1 MTDKKT
7 RVLSNLLSLVLGAG
21 IGAGS
26 YAIKE
31 QIRRGGNERIE
42 QEAPTELDGGGVIIS
57 ESESQGMQ
65 LTASKLSSSEYAEN
79 GVSTQAESAYTLTAT
94 VKPEDAENKAVDWSI
109 AFVNASSAWASGKS
123 VTDYVTVT
131 PSADGALTAVVTNLG
146 EFGEQIKVTVTSRGN
161 PSASA
166 ECTVDYIQKVIEPYL
181 TIGEIECVKGGE
193 TEVDFE
199 IGTGLYGPGGVID
212 FGARLSDVYTI
223 EAEIPRITLDVSY
236 TFFFESTGENI
247 DFHLMVYPDDG
258 YILTFDRDF
267 FVDMPDYGREVYM
280 SGEPVSQEQ
289 AYGWENA
296 DIIRMIMLMP
306 SDPMIFNFSFYTEQ
320 SGTVTFETQL
330 QFNIVEDGESIENI
344 QNVQNVTLDRDTI
357 KF

>member
-1 MTDKKT
+1 
-7 RVLSNLLSLVLGAG
+7 
-21 IGAGS
+21 
-26 YAIKE
+26 
-31 QIRRGGNERIE
+31 
-42 QEAPTELDGGGVIIS
+42 
-57 ESESQGMQ
+57 MQ

-166 ECTVDYIQKVIEPYL
+166 ECTVDYIQKIIEPYL
-181 TIGEIECVKGGE
+181 TIGDIEFVNDGV

>member
-1 MTDKKT
+1 MTEIKK
-7 RVLSNLLSLVLGAG
+7 RILSNVMSLILGAG
-21 IGAGS
+21 IGAGG
-26 YAIKE
+26 YALK
-31 QIRRGGNERIE
+31 ERITE
-42 QEAPTELDGGGVIIS
+42 PELPGIELEAPKENGGALLGESTEQGIKLM
-57 ESESQGMQ
+57 SQE
-65 LTASKLSSSEYAEN
+65 LTREEYAEY
-79 GVSTQAESAYTLTAT
+79 GVTALAESAYTLTAT
-94 VKPEDAENKAVDWSI
+94 ITPSDAENQEVDWSVE
-109 AFVNASSAWASGKS
+109 FVEPSSSWASGKS
-123 VTDYVTVT
+123 ITDYVTVT
-131 PSADGALTAVVTNLG
+131 PTSDGALTATVANLG
-146 EFGEQIKVTVTSRGN
+146 EFGEQIKVTVTSRDN
-161 PSASA
+161 PEAKA
-166 ECTVDYIQKVIEPYL
+166 ECTVDYVQKIIEPYL
-181 TIGEIECVKGGE
+181 TIGDIEFVNDGV

>member
-42 QEAPTELDGGGVIIS
+42 QEAPTELDGGVIS

-109 AFVNASSAWASGKS
+109 AFMNASSAWASGKS

-146 EFGEQIKVTVTSRGN
+146 EFGEQIKVTVTSRDN
-161 PSASA
+161 PAAKA
-166 ECTVDYIQKVIEPYL
+166 ECTVDYVQKDNRTV
-181 TIGEIECVKGGE
+181 
-193 TEVDFE
+193 
-199 IGTGLYGPGGVID
+199 
-212 FGARLSDVYTI
+212 SDNRRH
-223 EAEIPRITLDVSY
+223 RIC
-236 TFFFESTGENI
+236 
-247 DFHLMVYPDDG
+247 
-258 YILTFDRDF
+258 
-267 FVDMPDYGREVYM
+267 
-280 SGEPVSQEQ
+280 
-289 AYGWENA
+289 
-296 DIIRMIMLMP
+296 
-306 SDPMIFNFSFYTEQ
+306 
-320 SGTVTFETQL
+320 
-330 QFNIVEDGESIENI
+330 
-344 QNVQNVTLDRDTI
+344 
-357 KF
+357 K